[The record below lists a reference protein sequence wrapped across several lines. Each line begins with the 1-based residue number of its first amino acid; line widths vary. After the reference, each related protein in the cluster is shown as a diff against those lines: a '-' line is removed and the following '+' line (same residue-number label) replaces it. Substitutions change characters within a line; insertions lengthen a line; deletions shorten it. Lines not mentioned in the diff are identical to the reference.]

1 MNNRKQKLFNQLCAD
16 VVHCERCTEMVQ
28 RSPVLSELNGN
39 IESSILF
46 VAEAPGRLGA
56 DKFRIP
62 LYGDAT
68 GKHFESFLAMA
79 DLCRA
84 DVFITNA
91 VLCNP
96 RTPAGNNR
104 TPSRIEVHQCLAHL
118 AALVDL
124 MHPRL
129 IVSLGATALNSLN
142 LLFNSE
148 VSLRHQCAT
157 KVNIGSTI
165 TLFPLYHTS
174 PLAFVHRPKPLQIQD
189 YKKLRTIIHDSP

>member
-1 MNNRKQKLFNQLCAD
+1 MA
-16 VVHCERCTEMVQ
+16 Q
-28 RSPVLSELNGN
+28 RNPVLSELNGN

-68 GKHFESFLAMA
+68 GKSFEALLAMA
-79 DLCRA
+79 DLRRV

-104 TPSRIEVHQCLAHL
+104 KPSRIEIHQCLVHL

-124 MHPRL
+124 MLPRL
-129 IVSLGATALNSLN
+129 IVSLGATALDSLN
-142 LLFNSE
+142 MLFQSE
-148 VSLRHQCAT
+148 VSLRHHCAT
-157 KVNIGSTI
+157 NVAVRPGTEV
-165 TLFPLYHTS
+165 FPLYHAS
-174 PLAFVHRPKPLQIQD
+174 PLAFIHRPKSLQMED
-189 YKKLRTIIHDSP
+189 YKKLRMVIHGSP